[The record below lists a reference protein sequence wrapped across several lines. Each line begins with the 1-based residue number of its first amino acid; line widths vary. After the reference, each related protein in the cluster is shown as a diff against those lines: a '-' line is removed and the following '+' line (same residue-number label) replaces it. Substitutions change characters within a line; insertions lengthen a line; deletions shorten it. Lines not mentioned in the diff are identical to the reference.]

1 MIKTKMPFIQ
11 VLVVALFICA
21 AAVHPA
27 FAQGKKEALNVA
39 VLNLEGPEVDA
50 SLLDTLTSVLRN
62 EAQQFSSYDIV
73 NQSPIN
79 LSEVAIVLGCSSE
92 SLPCLGRAAEQLD
105 ARVLIFGRVEAI
117 DGAHRVTVAIFD
129 AKSGKIV
136 RQLVR
141 TLQEQTQGGT
151 GESADT
157 VIAFRKEVQSLFP
170 SDANPVAE
178 NQPTLLQ
185 IDSNVADTAIKLNGT
200 MVGIAPIKRSALP
213 PGVYQIEASRDGY
226 TTWTSEVELIAGA
239 DVRVWA
245 PMTRAS
251 AVSEPG
257 EGGGIVRVAPPPV
270 PEPSGPNWGAW
281 SAIGVGGAALAGSG
295 VMALMMSNTED
306 ELNELDANR
315 DTQDRDV
322 YLSEREGLV
331 DNGQSYELAHRVLL
345 GVGAVSVVAGV
356 VWLLVDSGGESQYSA
371 QKTDAAGWDIGL
383 STQGVQAQWSW

>member
-1 MIKTKMPFIQ
+1 MFKTKIPFIQ
-11 VLVVALFICA
+11 ALVVALSLCA
-21 AAVHPA
+21 VSVQDA
-27 FAQGKKEALNVA
+27 FAQGKGEALNVA

-50 SLLDTLTSVLRN
+50 QLLDTLTSVLRN

-105 ARVLIFGRVEAI
+105 ARVLIFGRVEALP
-117 DGAHRVTVAIFD
+117 GAHRVTVAIFD
-129 AKSGKIV
+129 AQSGKIV

-141 TLQEQTQGGT
+141 TLQDEGQAGA
-151 GESADT
+151 GEAADT
-157 VIAFRKEVQSLFP
+157 VRAFRKEVQTLFP
-170 SDANPVAE
+170 ADANPVAE

-226 TTWTSEVELIAGA
+226 ATWTSEVELIAGA
-239 DVRVWA
+239 DVRVWV
-245 PMTRAS
+245 PMTRARE
-251 AVSEPG
+251 AGEPG
-257 EGGGIVRVAPPPV
+257 QASGIVTVSPPPV
-270 PEPSGPNWGAW
+270 PESSGPNWGAW
-281 SAIGVGGAALAGSG
+281 GAIGVGGMALAGSG
-295 VMALMMSNTED
+295 VMALMISQTED
-306 ELNELDANR
+306 EIDELDANR
-315 DTQDRDV
+315 DASKRDV

-345 GVGAVSVVAGV
+345 GVGAASVVAGV

-371 QKTDAAGWDIGL
+371 RHADPARWQLGL